1 MSWGCSSVA
10 EYLSYMPEAL
20 GSTASTRG
28 GKQQILGLIT
38 KTVLP
43 LIYAKNKNQLSFS
56 NLKSEAKQTEFNTIL

>member
-1 MSWGCSSVA
+1 MSWDVA
-10 EYLSYMPEAL
+10 QWQSTCLTCLKPWAPLLVPE
-20 GSTASTRG
+20 GE
-28 GKQQILGLIT
+28 KQQILGLIT